1 MKLKSYQL
9 LVLILVGSV
18 LVTAVLGGGA
28 KLAVD
33 AVVTRSAWAAQ
44 HLHYDS
50 AKGTY
55 DFGRPFRHMAMGIAL
70 VALIVFA
77 RRLEIVS
84 LARVGLQLR
93 GGWLRHVSAGILIG
107 VLSLTL
113 VIMLAFL
120 CGARTIHPRFHLS
133 RALGALP
140 LLAVQA
146 GIIGLWEETFFRGF
160 ILQSFLKDMRAVIAI
175 LVTSFL
181 FASLH
186 FIDTPVFLP
195 VGFDVLA
202 GFRAL
207 AMLKGLVA
215 HPIAMLPELFGLALI
230 GIVLSCAY
238 VWTKSLYL
246 PIGLHAGWV
255 FAWKLTDLCLK
266 RNHAVARWFFGGG
279 IPVTGLLGILCLLA
293 VLLLLYVVWGRSIRN
308 SQSAIGN

>member
-9 LVLILVGSV
+9 LILILVGSLLAAAIV
-18 LVTAVLGGGA
+18 GGLA
-28 KLAVD
+28 KLPMD
-33 AVVTRSAWAAQ
+33 AVVTRFPGIAKHVDYNAAT
-44 HLHYDS
+44 H
-50 AKGTY
+50 TY
-55 DFGRPFRHMAMGIAL
+55 NFGKPFRPMAMGIAL
-70 VALIVFA
+70 VGLIVFA

-93 GGWLRHVSAGILIG
+93 GGWLRHLSAGILIG
-107 VLSLTL
+107 ILSLAL

-133 RALGALP
+133 RALAALP
-140 LLAVQA
+140 LLALQA

-207 AMLKGLVA
+207 AMFKGLVA

-266 RNHAVARWFFGGG
+266 RNHGVARWFFGGG
-279 IPVTGLLGILCLLA
+279 IPVTGILGILCLLA
-293 VLLLLYVVWGRSIRN
+293 VLLLLYVVWGRAIRN
-308 SQSAIGN
+308 SQSAVGN